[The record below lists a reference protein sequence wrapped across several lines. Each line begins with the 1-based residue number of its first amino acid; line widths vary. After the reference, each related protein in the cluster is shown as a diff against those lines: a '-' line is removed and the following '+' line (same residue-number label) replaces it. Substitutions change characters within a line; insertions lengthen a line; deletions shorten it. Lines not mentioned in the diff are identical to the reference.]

1 MRIEAIPP
9 NQVGIY
15 RKLQE
20 VMNMAIPV
28 KGTLLGLITS
38 CGGIIAWTYKQRL
51 LELLHRG
58 RKAKTLA
65 VGEPKPDNP

>member
-1 MRIEAIPP
+1 
-9 NQVGIY
+9 VGGC

-20 VMNMAIPV
+20 VMNMGVPV

-38 CGGIIAWTYKQRL
+38 CGGIIAWTYKERL
-51 LELLHRG
+51 LGLFHRE

-65 VGEPKPDNP
+65 VREPKTDDP